1 MYNLDLKKADVV
13 KAAKNASL
21 YFNFSGLQETINNL
35 NASCETEDRAITTS
49 ADQHNDLK
57 ITYQREV
64 GPKGCHVSG
73 GQKQRIAIAR
83 TFLRK
88 PAALLLDEVTSALDK
103 VNEEN
108 VQDNI
113 ESLMKGKTTINI
125 THNLATKSV
134 KNADHLII
142 LVKG

>member
-1 MYNLDLKKADVV
+1 MKKEDVV

-21 YFNFSGLQETINNL
+21 YFNFSGWHENINNL
-35 NASCETEDRAITTS
+35 SASEDKVLTTS
-49 ADQHNDLK
+49 ADMHNDLT

-88 PAALLLDEVTSALDK
+88 PPALLLDEVTSALDK

-113 ESLMKGKTTINI
+113 
-125 THNLATKSV
+125 
-134 KNADHLII
+134 
-142 LVKG
+142 

>member
-1 MYNLDLKKADVV
+1 MDVV

-21 YFNFSGLQETINNL
+21 YFNFSGLQETVHNL
-35 NASCETEDRAITTS
+35 NSSCSDDRAIASS
-49 ADQHNDLK
+49 ADKHNDLR

-113 ESLMKGKTTINI
+113 
-125 THNLATKSV
+125 
-134 KNADHLII
+134 
-142 LVKG
+142 